1 MMNTIFFNFPLGT
14 PKVCFTVSDLTVEE
28 LKNTGIIPQDS
39 VTVVYPGIT
48 ESSSVEERALT
59 AYPDRC
65 EFDDLTNPTLVRLD
79 LELVETLVLSFAK
92 DCRQLCLE
100 DLDKVQLRSLV
111 RNDTATTALIE
122 ADKNTLRNMPE
133 TVDFSSCT
141 TYQEMYEAVPDY
153 VTVDYLAKYQA
164 AVSA

>member
-1 MMNTIFFNFPLGT
+1 MNTIFYNFPLGT

-28 LKNTGIIPQDS
+28 LKNTNIIPQDS
-39 VTVVYPGIT
+39 VTVVYPEIT
-48 ESSSVEERALT
+48 ESSTVEEQALT

-79 LELVETLVLSFAK
+79 LELIETLVLSFAK
-92 DCRQLCLE
+92 GCRELCLE

-122 ADKNTLRNMPE
+122 AEEHLAEYARDKRLL
-133 TVDFSSCT
+133 SSCT